1 MSHLI
6 FILITSVLSI
16 TFQGRRIF
24 KLQHSPKH
32 PAASGGRYSHWAKER
47 LHNTSSAIIAYTK
60 RILIDDDA
68 DLVYAGTS
76 GMGGMAKGEGEGRW
90 LTQNWIIQILLN
102 MCVALVHSF
111 LILMVWQMA

>member
-24 KLQHSPKH
+24 NIHRNIQLP
-32 PAASGGRYSHWAKER
+32 PGDDTPIGPRNIY
-47 LHNTSSAIIAYTK
+47 TTPPSAVIAYTK

-68 DLVYAGTS
+68 DLVDAGTS
-76 GMGGMAKGEGEGRW
+76 GMGGMAKGKGKEGG
-90 LTQNWIIQILLN
+90 
-102 MCVALVHSF
+102 
-111 LILMVWQMA
+111 